1 MKKVNLKKNIQN
13 IKFLL
18 NEFRDG
24 ILLFDLTSKKVWTK
38 RIMEK
43 DTVGLLEFL

>member
-13 IKFLL
+13 IKAL

-38 RIMEK
+38 AVKI
-43 DTVGLLEFL
+43 LLIRVFMN